1 MINSL
6 LSEIPNE
13 ELRKKIE
20 KHIRELEREVR
31 DLELELTSMTEPR
44 RKVQKR
50 FDDDTSYRR

>member
-20 KHIRELEREVR
+20 KYIRELEREVR
-31 DLELELTSMTEPR
+31 DLELELTSMNEPR
-44 RKVQKR
+44 RRGRRR
-50 FDDDTSYRR
+50 FDDEYPD